1 MDNKSWLW
9 KKKSAEKSLVGDKA
23 NISSSIN
30 EEVLTQAHPLLT
42 EKAELERDIRILN
55 GKLSSALAERNG
67 KDDFAKKHVKIAREA
82 IAGEYCPTIF

>member
-30 EEVLTQAHPLLT
+30 EEVLTQVQLLILSLSILFDAT
-42 EKAELERDIRILN
+42 GLEFGVQLFL
-55 GKLSSALAERNG
+55 K
-67 KDDFAKKHVKIAREA
+67 
-82 IAGEYCPTIF
+82 